1 MLCKGE
7 KMNSNAFIAGVKP
20 GGLTTD
26 YEVKILICYLM
37 NVVNVPLNLS
47 DFNYILITEGLVNY
61 FECTQSLSNLLHL
74 NNISQLE
81 DDYYVLTE
89 KGIKTAM
96 DFEKTIPLSVKEAA
110 ITKAKRYLK
119 YKEMEKL
126 NIANVEKLKEGF
138 NISLNIGDDEN
149 SLMKITMFAPNDKY
163 CEKIKEEFYK
173 SPEEIYQIIASLLI
187 GETDNVYSILAKKTL
202 REYNK

>member
-1 MLCKGE
+1 MCKDE

-37 NVVNVPLNLS
+37 NVVKVPLNIS

-61 FECTQSLSNLLHL
+61 FECTQSLSDLLHL

-81 DDYYVLTE
+81 DNSYVLTE
-89 KGIKTAM
+89 KGINTAIN
-96 DFEKTIPLSVKEAA
+96 FERTIPLTVKETAVS
-110 ITKAKRYLK
+110 KAKRYLK

-126 NIANVEKLKEGF
+126 NIANIEKLKEGF
-138 NISLNIGDDEN
+138 NVSLNIGDDEN
-149 SLMKITMFAPNDKY
+149 LLMKITMFAPNDKY

-173 SPEEIYQIIASLLI
+173 SPEEIYQIVASLLI

-202 REYNK
+202 REHNQ